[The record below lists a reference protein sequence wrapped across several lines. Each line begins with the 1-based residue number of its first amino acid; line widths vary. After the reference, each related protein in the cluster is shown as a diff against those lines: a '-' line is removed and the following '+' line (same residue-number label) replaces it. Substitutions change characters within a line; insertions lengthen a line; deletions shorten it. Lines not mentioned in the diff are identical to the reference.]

1 LQQGA
6 GLADWEET
14 MPKER
19 DVVYVERGDASAK
32 WFLWGAI
39 AGAAIAVLY
48 APATGEQTRR
58 GLQRRL
64 RKLRAMAEEKV
75 DELVDE
81 LGSRR
86 DQAADWIEETADDFF
101 DDDEGD
107 ENDELES
114 VVASP
119 RAEVEE
125 RLAQARARRRGVGE
139 ATRDDPI

>member
-1 LQQGA
+1 L
-6 GLADWEET
+6 EET
-14 MPKER
+14 MQQER

-86 DQAADWIEETADDFF
+86 DQAADWIEETADDFL
-101 DDDEGD
+101 DDDEAD
-107 ENDELES
+107 ENDELEA

-125 RLAQARARRRGVGE
+125 RLAQARARRRGVGD
-139 ATRDDPI
+139 ATRDDQS